1 MKTNQ
6 ASAQK
11 GIRVI
16 GIALKTS
23 ATSIWTEKFE
33 IWLHIV
39 NSRVELLDYK
49 AGQTRLLVFC

>member
-33 IWLHIV
+33 INIV